1 MMKLELRAL
10 EPEDIDLL
18 YQMENDRK
26 LWHVSQTIVPF
37 SKTTLTQYIENASS
51 NSLEQAGQ
59 YRFVIHQNQVA
70 IGCIDLYDYDPI
82 HSRAGVGITIL
93 ETERGKGYAKSALD
107 TLITYTK
114 ETLFLNQLWAHIPE
128 KNKQSIQLFEGV
140 RFQRSGT
147 LQQWLKV
154 PGDYEN
160 VFIYQRLL

>member
-1 MMKLELRAL
+1 MMKVELRAL
-10 EPEDIDLL
+10 EPEDIHLL

-37 SKTTLTQYIENASS
+37 SKTTLTQYIENASKS
-51 NSLEQAGQ
+51 SLKEAGQ
-59 YRFVIHQNQVA
+59 YRFVIHQNQDA

-82 HSRAGVGITIL
+82 HSRAGIGITIL
-93 ETERGKGYAKSALD
+93 ETERGKGYAKSALN